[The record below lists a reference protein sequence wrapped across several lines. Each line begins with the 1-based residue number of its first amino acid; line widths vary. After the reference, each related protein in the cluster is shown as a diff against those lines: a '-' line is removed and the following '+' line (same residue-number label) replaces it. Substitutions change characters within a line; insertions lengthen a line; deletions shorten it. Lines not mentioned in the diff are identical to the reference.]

1 MSGLK
6 NEMVCSYLRK
16 WLKDAKITQTKLS
29 IELKVSQSLL
39 SRQLLGKES
48 IPMDRIEQ
56 IIAKTNPPED
66 EYKKVLDILSQKKI
80 YSSLQLEMQKT
91 LNELG
96 PDTLLFELLQI
107 WLELTI
113 EERKTV
119 REIIAAVNKR
129 IDERDKVISPPKDA
143 YYFNQLLSMFS
154 REKAM
159 RFMVLLVKLGVM
171 PPLSIMEAKK
181 VFGSALNLDLKD
193 LVIEFLPFVPMDFV
207 PDEVKRKLSK
217 EDIKKIKESF
227 CLENL
232 VTLRAVLGKEK
243 NSDPISEI
251 DIKKAREIMER
262 NRKQYDEFKN
272 LGK

>member
-232 VTLRAVLGKEK
+232 VTLRSVLGKEK